1 MKLYFILALL
11 VSLIIAVF
19 IYKCSSKTGYTTEK
33 YSASDGNLM
42 VSDLYGNIT
51 LTPNILNDLQT
62 KAQAQ
67 TQANQITNL
76 TNQINTLSTQL
87 NNIIN
92 GTTPIQNLNVNG
104 VLTVNSSDAR
114 PIRMN
119 KVSTTDK
126 TGLISYQLN
135 GNEYNAFGVGSNGQS
150 WDNGNGKG
158 WW

>member
-1 MKLYFILALL
+1 MNRYFILALL

-19 IYKCSSKTGYTTEK
+19 IYKCSSKTDITEK
-33 YSASDGNLM
+33 YSALDGNLM
-42 VSDLYGNIT
+42 VSDLYGNIR

-62 KAQAQ
+62 KAQA
-67 TQANQITNL
+67 TQQATQITNL
-76 TNQINTLSTQL
+76 TNQINTLSNQL

-119 KVSTTDK
+119 KTSDK
-126 TGLISYQLN
+126 TSLLSYQLN
-135 GNEYNAFGVGSNGQS
+135 GNEYNAFGVGNDGKS